1 MHAGRHVKNIASPIN
16 SAMYNNVKI
25 EIKSQQIEI
34 TKTGGQY
41 ILLRKLKE
49 NSYVAEFSDIIN
61 ETDIRRLVD
70 TGVIEIINI
79 EERMLF
85 IETRRFN
92 STEMLY
98 LILADLLNHKSINIS
113 NYEQSTPKTTIKN

>member
-1 MHAGRHVKNIASPIN
+1 
-16 SAMYNNVKI
+16 MYNNVKI

-41 ILLRKLKE
+41 ILIRKLKE
-49 NSYVAEFSDIIN
+49 NSYFVEFSDIIN

-70 TGVIEIINI
+70 TGVIEIISI

-85 IETRRFN
+85 IETRRFH

-98 LILADLLNHKSINIS
+98 LILADLLNHKSINTC
-113 NYEQSTPKTTIKN
+113 NYEQSTPKTTVKN